1 MNSRTAERENFTAQ
15 LTRALPTMP
24 PHVVAHYARL
34 LVRHSVT
41 HGRLAEMSCNG
52 HPLQSVCP
60 PAGCDMPA
68 WNARVNKA
76 QDRLDA
82 YIEKREGQIERRIT
96 AICAELG
103 LSPNFQGDPRGYTVK
118 VALPNGAYNTWGGR
132 EDGWGVPQ

>member
-1 MNSRTAERENFTAQ
+1 
-15 LTRALPTMP
+15 
-24 PHVVAHYARL
+24 
-34 LVRHSVT
+34 
-41 HGRLAEMSCNG
+41 
-52 HPLQSVCP
+52 
-60 PAGCDMPA
+60 MPA

-118 VALPNGAYNTWGGR
+118 VALPNGAYNTMGGR